1 MANESSSNNEL
12 IIKDLHVNVDDK
24 EIIKGIN
31 LHVRPGEVHVI
42 MGPNG
47 SGKSTLSNA
56 VMGHPRYTITGGEVI
71 FQGEVINNLSP
82 DRRARRG
89 LFLAFQN
96 PLAVPGV
103 TVTNFLRTALTNRRK
118 GDVPP
123 EVRPQN
129 LGVVGDRPVYE
140 TKTASVGG
148 DGSLIDRKKKDSLI
162 SPKEF
167 RAILKEKL
175 SLLKMDEKFTRRYL
189 NDGFSGGEKKRLEV
203 LQMAVL
209 SPAIAFLDE
218 PDSGL
223 DIDAIRIVG
232 EGVSALRGKDTAI
245 VVITHQRRILSYM
258 DIDFVHVMIQGRI
271 VKEGGP
277 ELTKEIE
284 DRGYGWI
291 RQELGL
297 EPANDEELEEVG
309 ANA

>member
-1 MANESSSNNEL
+1 MSNEL
-12 IIKDLHVNVDDK
+12 IIKDLHANVDEK
-24 EIIKGIN
+24 EILKGVSLHIK
-31 LHVRPGEVHVI
+31 PGEVHVI

-47 SGKSTLSNA
+47 SGKSTLSNV
-56 VMGHPRYTITGGEVI
+56 VMGHPRYNVTAGDVI
-71 FQGEVINNLSP
+71 YQGESILELSA

-89 LFLAFQN
+89 IFLAFQN
-96 PLAVPGV
+96 PMVVPGV
-103 TVTNFLRTALTNRRK
+103 TVTNFLRTALSNRRK
-118 GDVPP
+118 GDVRP
-123 EVRPQN
+123 EVRPEN
-129 LGVVGDRPVYE
+129 LNVEGDKPHYE
-140 TKTASVGG
+140 TKKASVGG
-148 DGSLIDRKKKDSLI
+148 DGALIDRSKKKETLI

-175 SLLKMDEKFTRRYL
+175 SLLKMDEKFTKRYL

-209 SPAIAFLDE
+209 NPAIAFLDE

-232 EGVSALRGKDTAI
+232 EGVTALRAPDTAI

-258 DIDFVHVMIQGRI
+258 NVDFVHVMMQGKI

-277 ELTKEIE
+277 ELAKEIE
-284 DRGYGWI
+284 DKGYGWI
-291 RQELGL
+291 REELGL
-297 EPANDEELEEVG
+297 EMTREEREEVG

>member
-1 MANESSSNNEL
+1 MDNEL
-12 IIKDLHVNVDDK
+12 IIKDLHVNVEDK
-24 EIIKGIN
+24 EIIKGIS
-31 LHVRPGEVHVI
+31 LQIKPGEVHVI

-56 VMGHPRYTITGGEVI
+56 VMGHPRYTVTSGEII
-71 FQGEVINNLSP
+71 FQGENIVGLAP

-103 TVTNFLRTALTNRRK
+103 TVTNFLRTALSNRRK
-118 GDVPP
+118 GDVRP
-123 EVRPQN
+123 EVRPEN

-140 TKTASVGG
+140 TKKASVGG
-148 DGSLIDRKKKDSLI
+148 DGALVDRKKKDNLI

-167 RAILKEKL
+167 RAIMKEKL
-175 SLLKMDEKFTRRYL
+175 SLLKMDEKFTKRYL

-245 VVITHQRRILSYM
+245 VVITHQRRILNYM
-258 DIDFVHVMIQGRI
+258 DVDFVHVMMQGKI

-291 RQELGL
+291 REELGL
-297 EPANDEELEEVG
+297 ELTGEEREEVG

>member
-1 MANESSSNNEL
+1 MNNEL
-12 IIKDLHVNVDDK
+12 HIKDLHVNVDDK
-24 EIIKGIN
+24 EIIKGVS
-31 LHVRPGEVHVI
+31 LSVKPGEVHVI

-56 VMGHPRYTITGGEVI
+56 VMGHPRYTITGGEII
-71 FQGEVINNLSP
+71 FQDENIIEMSP

-89 LFLAFQN
+89 IFLAFQN
-96 PLAVPGV
+96 PMAVPGV
-103 TVTNFLRTALTNRRK
+103 TVSNFLRTALSNRRK
-118 GDVPP
+118 GDVRP
-123 EVRPQN
+123 EVRPEN

-140 TKTASVGG
+140 TKKASVGG
-148 DGSLIDRKKKDSLI
+148 DGANIDRTRKKDSLV

-175 SLLKMDEKFTRRYL
+175 SLLKMDEKFTKRYL

-203 LQMAVL
+203 LQMAILNPVV
-209 SPAIAFLDE
+209 AFLDE

-232 EGVSALRGKDTAI
+232 ESVNALRGKDMAL

-258 DIDFVHVMIQGRI
+258 DVDYVHVMMQGKI
-271 VKEGGP
+271 VKEGGS
-277 ELTKEIE
+277 ELAKEIE

-291 RQELGL
+291 RDEIGL
-297 EPANDEELEEVG
+297 TATKEELREEVG

>member
-1 MANESSSNNEL
+1 MNNEL
-12 IIKDLHVNVDDK
+12 HIKDLHVNVDDK
-24 EIIKGIN
+24 EIIKGIS
-31 LHVRPGEVHVI
+31 LSVKPGEVHVI

-56 VMGHPRYTITGGEVI
+56 VMGHPRYTITGGEII
-71 FQGEVINNLSP
+71 FQDENIIEMSP

-89 LFLAFQN
+89 IFLAFQN
-96 PLAVPGV
+96 PMAVPGV
-103 TVTNFLRTALTNRRK
+103 TVSNFLRTALSNRRK
-118 GDVPP
+118 GDVRP
-123 EVRPQN
+123 EVRPEN

-140 TKTASVGG
+140 TKKASVGG
-148 DGSLIDRKKKDSLI
+148 DGANIDRSRKKDSLV

-175 SLLKMDEKFTRRYL
+175 SLLKMDEKFTKRYL

-203 LQMAVL
+203 LQMAILNPVV
-209 SPAIAFLDE
+209 AFLDE

-232 EGVSALRGKDTAI
+232 ESVNALRGKDMAL

-258 DIDFVHVMIQGRI
+258 DVDFVHVMMQGKI
-271 VKEGGP
+271 VKEGGS
-277 ELTKEIE
+277 ELAKEIE

-291 RQELGL
+291 RDEVGL
-297 EPANDEELEEVG
+297 AATKEELREEVG

>member
-1 MANESSSNNEL
+1 MANDNDL

-24 EIIKGIN
+24 EIIKGVS
-31 LHVRPGEVHVI
+31 LHVKPGEVHVI

-71 FQGEVINNLSP
+71 FQGQVINDLSP

-103 TVTNFLRTALTNRRK
+103 TVSNFLRTALTNRRK
-118 GDVPP
+118 GDVLP
-123 EVRPQN
+123 EVRPVN
-129 LGVVGDRPVYE
+129 LDIVGDRPVYE
-140 TKTASVGG
+140 TKKASVGG
-148 DGSLIDRKKKDSLI
+148 DGALVDRKKKDTLI

-167 RAILKEKL
+167 RAILKEKM
-175 SLLKMDEKFTRRYL
+175 SLLKMDEKFTKRYL

-203 LQMAVL
+203 LQMAIL
-209 SPAIAFLDE
+209 SPAVAFLDE

-223 DIDAIRIVG
+223 DIDAIRVVG
-232 EGVSALRGKDTAI
+232 EGVSSLRGKDTAI

-258 DIDFVHVMIQGRI
+258 DVDFVHVMMQGKI

-291 RQELGL
+291 REELGL
-297 EPANDEELEEVG
+297 ELTGEELEEVG

>member
-1 MANESSSNNEL
+1 MDNDL
-12 IIKDLHVNVDDK
+12 IIKDLHVNVEDK
-24 EIIKGIN
+24 EIIKGIS
-31 LHVRPGEVHVI
+31 LQIKPGEVHVI

-56 VMGHPRYTITGGEVI
+56 IMGHPRYTVTGGDII
-71 FQGEVINNLSP
+71 FQGESILGMP
-82 DRRARRG
+82 ADRRARRG

-103 TVTNFLRTALTNRRK
+103 SVSNFLRTALTNRRK

-129 LGVVGDRPVYE
+129 LDVVGDRPVYE
-140 TKTASVGG
+140 TQKAKVGG
-148 DGSLIDRKKKDSLI
+148 DGSLIDRKKKDALI

-175 SLLKMDEKFTRRYL
+175 NLLKMDEKFTKRYL

-203 LQMAVL
+203 LQMAIL
-209 SPAIAFLDE
+209 NPTMAFLDE

-232 EGVSALRGKDTAI
+232 EGVNTLRNKDMAV
-245 VVITHQRRILSYM
+245 VVITHQQRILSYLN
-258 DIDFVHVMIQGRI
+258 IDYVHVMIQGQI

-277 ELTKEIE
+277 ELVKEIE
-284 DRGYGWI
+284 ERGYGWI
-291 RQELGL
+291 RDELGL
-297 EPANDEELEEVG
+297 SAVNEELEEVG
-309 ANA
+309 AHA

>member
-1 MANESSSNNEL
+1 MPTDNTL
-12 IIKDLHVNVDDK
+12 IIKDLHVSVDDK
-24 EIIKGIN
+24 EIIKGLSLTI
-31 LHVRPGEVHVI
+31 RPGEVHVI

-56 VMGHPRYTITGGEVI
+56 IMGNPRYKITGGEVI
-71 FQGEVINNLSP
+71 FQGDVINDLTV

-96 PLAVPGV
+96 PLSVPGV

-118 GDVPP
+118 GDVVP
-123 EVRPQN
+123 EVRPQDLN
-129 LGVVGDRPVYE
+129 VVGDRPVYE
-140 TKTASVGG
+140 TKKASVGG
-148 DGSLIDRKKKDSLI
+148 DGALVDRKKKDALI

-175 SLLKMDEKFTRRYL
+175 NLLKMDDKFTKRYL

-209 SPAIAFLDE
+209 SPAVAILDE

-232 EGVSALRGKDTAI
+232 EGVSSLRGKETAI
-245 VVITHQRRILSYM
+245 LVITHQRRILNYM
-258 DIDFVHVMIQGRI
+258 EVDFVHVMMQGKI
-271 VKEGGP
+271 VKEGGS

-291 RQELGL
+291 RDELGL
-297 EPANDEELEEVG
+297 EVSNEELEEVG

>member
-1 MANESSSNNEL
+1 MDQNNEL

-31 LHVRPGEVHVI
+31 LHIKPGEVHVI

-56 VMGHPRYTITGGEVI
+56 IMGHPRYTVTSGEII
-71 FQGEVINNLSP
+71 FQGENIVELSP

-103 TVTNFLRTALTNRRK
+103 TVTNFLRTALTNRRR

-123 EVRPQN
+123 EVRPEN
-129 LGVVGDRPVYE
+129 LDVVGDRPVYE
-140 TKTASVGG
+140 TKKAKVGG
-148 DGSLIDRKKKDSLI
+148 DGVNIDRKKKDTLI

-167 RAILKEKL
+167 RSILKEKL
-175 SLLKMDEKFTRRYL
+175 NLLKMDEKFTKRYL

-209 SPAIAFLDE
+209 NPAVAFLDE

-232 EGVSALRGKDTAI
+232 EGVSALRGKDMAV
-245 VVITHQRRILSYM
+245 VVITHQQRILSY
-258 DIDFVHVMIQGRI
+258 IDVDYVHVMMQGKI
-271 VKEGGP
+271 VKEGGS
-277 ELTKEIE
+277 ELSQEIE
-284 DRGYGWI
+284 QRGYGWI
-291 RQELGL
+291 REELGL
-297 EPANDEELEEVG
+297 SATAEEEREEVG
-309 ANA
+309 THA

>member
-1 MANESSSNNEL
+1 MNNEL
-12 IIKDLHVNVDDK
+12 HIKDLHVNVDDK
-24 EIIKGIN
+24 EIIKGVS
-31 LHVRPGEVHVI
+31 LSVKPGEVHVI

-56 VMGHPRYTITGGEVI
+56 VMGHPRYTVTGGEII
-71 FQGEVINNLSP
+71 FQDENILEMSP

-89 LFLAFQN
+89 IFLAFQN
-96 PLAVPGV
+96 PMAVPGV
-103 TVTNFLRTALTNRRK
+103 TVSNFLRTALSNRRK

-123 EVRPQN
+123 EVRPEN

-140 TKTASVGG
+140 TKKASVGG
-148 DGSLIDRKKKDSLI
+148 DGANIDRTRKKDSLI

-175 SLLKMDEKFTRRYL
+175 GLLKMDEKFTKRYL

-209 SPAIAFLDE
+209 NPVVAFLDE

-232 EGVSALRGKDTAI
+232 ESVNALRGKDMAL

-258 DIDFVHVMIQGRI
+258 NVDYVHVMMQGKI
-271 VKEGGP
+271 VKEGGS
-277 ELTKEIE
+277 ELAKEIE

-291 RQELGL
+291 RDEIGL
-297 EPANDEELEEVG
+297 TATKEELREEVG

>member
-1 MANESSSNNEL
+1 MANDL

-24 EIIKGIN
+24 EIIKGID
-31 LHVRPGEVHVI
+31 LSIKPGEVHVI

-56 VMGHPRYTITGGEVI
+56 VMGHPRYTVTGGEII
-71 FQGEVINNLSP
+71 FQGENIVKLSP

-96 PLAVPGV
+96 PLSVPGV
-103 TVTNFLRTALTNRRK
+103 TVTNFLRTALSNRRK

-123 EVRPQN
+123 EVRPSN
-129 LGVVGDRPVYE
+129 LDVIGDRPIYE
-140 TKTASVGG
+140 TKQASVGG
-148 DGSLIDRKKKDSLI
+148 DGALIDRKKKKESLV

-175 SLLKMDEKFTRRYL
+175 SLLKMDEKFTKRYL

-203 LQMAVL
+203 LQMAILNPV
-209 SPAIAFLDE
+209 IAFLDE

-223 DIDAIRIVG
+223 DIDAVRVVG
-232 EGVSALRGKDTAI
+232 EGVNSLRGKDMGI
-245 VVITHQRRILSYM
+245 VVITHQQRILSYM
-258 DIDFVHVMIQGRI
+258 EVDYVHVMMQGKI

-277 ELTKEIE
+277 ELVKEIE
-284 DRGYGWI
+284 ERGYGWI

-297 EPANDEELEEVG
+297 EMTGEERQEV
-309 ANA
+309 AAHA

>member
-1 MANESSSNNEL
+1 MANDNEL

-24 EIIKGIN
+24 EIIKGVS
-31 LHVRPGEVHVI
+31 LHVKPGEVHVI

-56 VMGHPRYTITGGEVI
+56 IMGHPRYTITGGDIV
-71 FQGEVINNLSP
+71 FQGERINDLSP

-118 GDVPP
+118 GDVAP

-129 LGVVGDRPVYE
+129 LDIVGDRPVYE
-140 TKTASVGG
+140 TKKASVGG
-148 DGSLIDRKKKDSLI
+148 DGALVDRKKKETLI

-175 SLLKMDEKFTRRYL
+175 NLLKMDDRFTKRYL

-203 LQMAVL
+203 LQMAIL

-232 EGVSALRGKDTAI
+232 EGVSSLRGKDTAI

-258 DIDFVHVMIQGRI
+258 EVDFVHVMMQGRI

-284 DRGYGWI
+284 ERGYGWI
-291 RQELGL
+291 REEAGL
-297 EPANDEELEEVG
+297 EPTGEELEEV
-309 ANA
+309 AVNA